1 MSSALQDPTVLAY
14 NFLLCKM
21 PPPHARKMATSLAE
35 LFSPTFIE
43 AENIYEAPTVFQ
55 ALG

>member
-1 MSSALQDPTVLAY
+1 MSSALQDSTVLAY

-21 PPPHARKMATSLAE
+21 PLPHAHKMATSLAE

-55 ALG
+55 VLG

>member
-1 MSSALQDPTVLAY
+1 
-14 NFLLCKM
+14 
-21 PPPHARKMATSLAE
+21 MATSLAE

-43 AENIYEAPTVFQ
+43 AENVYEAPTVFQ